1 MNLINTLVESLYIFW
16 VFLVFTV
23 FMLLFLPGIILPA
36 FFGPHAVSVTFF
48 FMKAWSWVFSMLTFI
63 RYDVVGREHIVKGKS
78 YIYVSNHTSFLDL
91 PGIAMTIRGQFRPLA
106 KKELLKIPVFGWITR
121 ATCIVVDRT
130 SNESRKKSMNHLKEL
145 LNIGINILI
154 FPEGTQNRTKEIMQP
169 FKDGAFRIA
178 MDTEKPIL
186 PLVVIGAGKLMP
198 PGTIRLRPGRIKI
211 IVGAEIPV
219 TNDLQGTAAIKN
231 KTFEI
236 MHDMIHQH
244 R

>member
-1 MNLINTLVESLYIFW
+1 MNAFFSLLYKFW
-16 VFLVFTV
+16 VFLVFTT
-23 FMLLFLPGIILPA
+23 FMLLFLPGIIIPA
-36 FFGPHAVSVTFF
+36 FFGPRAVSVTYF

-63 RYDVVGREHIVKGKS
+63 RYDIIGRENIDRDKP

-121 ATCIVVDRT
+121 ATCVVVDR
-130 SNESRKKSMNHLKEL
+130 SSHESRKKSINYLKNI
-145 LNIGINILI
+145 LNLGINILI

-178 MDTEKPIL
+178 LDTQRPIM
-186 PLVVIGAGKLMP
+186 PMVVIGAGKLMP
-198 PGTIRLRPGRIKI
+198 PGTINLKPGRIKI
-211 IVGAEIPV
+211 VVGHEISINNQQGEYV
-219 TNDLQGTAAIKN
+219 TDL
-231 KTFEI
+231 KTKTY
-236 MHDMIHQH
+236 DLLLRMIQENS

>member
-1 MNLINTLVESLYIFW
+1 
-16 VFLVFTV
+16 
-23 FMLLFLPGIILPA
+23 
-36 FFGPHAVSVTFF
+36 
-48 FMKAWSWVFSMLTFI
+48 
-63 RYDVVGREHIVKGKS
+63 
-78 YIYVSNHTSFLDL
+78 
-91 PGIAMTIRGQFRPLA
+91 MTIRGQFRPLA
-106 KKELLKIPVFGWITR
+106 KKELLKLPVFGWITR

-145 LNIGINILI
+145 LTMGINILI

-186 PLVVIGAGKLMP
+186 PIVVIGAGKLMP

-211 IVGAEIPV
+211 VVGTEIPV
-219 TNDLQGTAAIKN
+219 TDDLKGTAAIKS

-236 MHDMIHQH
+236 MQDMFNQH
-244 R
+244 H